1 MLACGMSVDSVMM
14 LFVAIELL
22 VAVAR
27 IPFLK
32 FTAGLSIRAY
42 LRDVLMPLLPQLA
55 VACITS
61 LILSSMLHFRL
72 HSLVT
77 LPVSIAFSLVAL
89 WTFTLD
95 RDERAFAKRLI
106 TSRFSHDH

>member
-1 MLACGMSVDSVMM
+1 
-14 LFVAIELL
+14 VAI
-22 VAVAR
+22 AR
-27 IPFLK
+27 IPFLQI
-32 FTAGLSIRAY
+32 TAGLSIRTY
-42 LRDVLMPLLPQLA
+42 LREVLLPLLPQLA

-61 LILSSMLHFRL
+61 LALSALLHFRL

-106 TSRFSHDH
+106 TSRFRHDH